1 MAQVT
6 DTASDFFMP
15 WFSEDAQTRGTQF
28 EHLMCYWLL
37 VDPLRKDEYDLV
49 TVVRY
54 EDWHGRSGPDLGV
67 DLVGTDSQ
75 GRLWA
80 VQCKAYALDTTISK
94 DEVSILVGAS
104 PAAKFFGRIY
114 ITTSNSFTDNAKS
127 IAKDNSVLLISRS
140 TLDSSTVSW
149 PESAEDLHLLLG
161 GEAVV
166 KPKSSP
172 RGHQQDAIDAVV
184 DAFKSH
190 DRAKLLMACG
200 TGKTLTSLWI
210 QEKVLGLGI
219 AQQGPRR
226 TVVLFPSI
234 SLLSQTLHEWTSQ
247 RSHTWRRL
255 AVCSDQ
261 SVMSS
266 RKNDTEDYSDVLVG
280 DLDFSVTTDQ
290 SVIEEF
296 LRSDDDQVIF
306 ATYQSSKQVGQA
318 ALNCGIE
325 FDLVVCDE
333 AHHLTGSLDKTNSSV
348 LTDEKFPTKKR
359 LFMTATPRIIS
370 PLAVSEA
377 TDAGYKVSSMD
388 DEKLFGV
395 ISYELNF
402 GKAIAGDILTDY
414 QVVIA
419 VTSAQ
424 SAKALDVNKF
434 IDINK
439 TKTTTQ
445 DLASTIASAKALE
458 KYDLSRSI
466 SFHSTIRRSK
476 SFVHI
481 LKTLSTES
489 IDGVPTDLHADHVDG
504 TMPSSERLKKL
515 TTLKKGSSSHS
526 LLANARCLSEGVD
539 VPALDG
545 VIFVDP
551 RQSEIDIVQAV
562 GRAIRKSADKKVG
575 TVVIPIVCSV
585 GSDGAGQLDAKGH
598 KKLRQV
604 LWSLRAHDAALG
616 VEIDELVYSQ
626 NLSNHGVARLPSK
639 IIIEIDAEYTGEELR
654 KFASGIS
661 VTVLKAGSPDADWSE
676 RYNEVV
682 EHYNKNNAWPS
693 TIDSDPAV
701 KALGKWVSHQR
712 DSGKKLASG
721 VKSEMTQERYDRLDK
736 TPGWLWDSLSD
747 VWESNFAGCL
757 EYYKKNNSWPSGE
770 DSDPAVKR
778 LGGWVGG
785 QRTQG
790 NKLAS
795 GVKSKMT
802 QERYDRLDKTP
813 GWLWDQKSD
822 AWESN
827 FADCLEY
834 YAKNNSW
841 PSTIDSD
848 PAVKPLGVW
857 VSNQRTQGNKLA
869 SGVKSQMTQERYD
882 RLDKTPGWLWDSLS
896 DVWESNFA
904 GCLEYYRKNN
914 AWPSSKDSDPA
925 VKPLGKWVFHQRDNG
940 KKLASGATSPM
951 TQERYAKLDKTPGW
965 LWDLFSD
972 AWESN
977 FAGCLEYYKKNN
989 AWPSTKDSDAAV
1001 KPLGAWVGTQRVH
1014 GKKLASGATSPMT
1027 QERYDRL
1034 DKTPGWVW
1042 DPFSD
1047 AWESSFAGCLEYY
1060 RKNNSWPSTKDSDAA
1075 VKPLGKW
1082 VGHQRDNGK
1091 KLTSGYKSS
1100 MTQER
1105 YDRLDKTPG
1114 WLWDQK
1120 SDVWESNFA
1129 GCLEYYR
1136 KNNSWPSKIDFDAA
1150 VKRLGEWV
1158 GHQRANGKKLASGVK
1173 SHMTQER
1180 YDRLDKTPGWLWDAR
1195 ALKK

>member
-6 DTASDFFMP
+6 DIESDFFMP

-54 EDWHGRSGPDLGV
+54 EDWPGRSGPDLGV

-114 ITTSNSFTDNAKS
+114 ITTSNSFTDNAKT
-127 IAKDNSVLLISRS
+127 IAKDNAVLLISRS
-140 TLDSSTVSW
+140 TLDSSTVVW
-149 PESAEDLHLLLG
+149 PESGKDLHLLLG

-172 RGHQQDAIDAVV
+172 RGHQQDAVDAVV
-184 DAFKSH
+184 DAFKYH
-190 DRAKLLMACG
+190 DRGKLLMACG

-210 QEKVLGLGI
+210 QERVLGPDT

-318 ALNCGIE
+318 ALNCGVE
-325 FDLVVCDE
+325 YDLVICDE

-348 LTDEKFPTKKR
+348 LTNEKFPTKKR
-359 LFMTATPRIIS
+359 LFMTATPRIIT

-395 ISYELNF
+395 IAYELNF
-402 GKAIAGDILTDY
+402 GKAIADEVLTDY
-414 QVVIA
+414 QVVVA

-424 SAKALDVNKF
+424 SAKDLNVDKF
-434 IDINK
+434 IDIDN

-458 KYDLSRSI
+458 KYDVSRSI
-466 SFHSTIRRSK
+466 SFHSTISRSK

-515 TTLKKGSSSHS
+515 HTLKKGSSSHS

-575 TVVIPIVCSV
+575 TVVIPIVYSV

-626 NLSNHGVARLPSK
+626 KLSNHGVARLPSK
-639 IIIEIDAEYTGEELR
+639 IIIEIGEEYTGEELR

-682 EHYNKNNAWPS
+682 EYYKKNKSWPS
-693 TIDSDPAV
+693 AKDSDPEV
-701 KALGKWVSHQR
+701 KSLGKWVGTQR
-712 DSGKKLASG
+712 GQGKRLASG
-721 VKSEMTQERYDRLDK
+721 VKSHMTQERYDRLDRTPGWLWDSLSDVWESNFAGCLEYYRKNKSWPNAKDSAPEVKPLGKWVGHQRTNGKKLAAGATSPMTQERYDKLDK

-757 EYYKKNNSWPSGE
+757 EYYKKNNSWP
-770 DSDPAVKR
+770 
-778 LGGWVGG
+778 
-785 QRTQG
+785 
-790 NKLAS
+790 
-795 GVKSKMT
+795 
-802 QERYDRLDKTP
+802 
-813 GWLWDQKSD
+813 
-822 AWESN
+822 
-827 FADCLEY
+827 
-834 YAKNNSW
+834 
-841 PSTIDSD
+841 
-848 PAVKPLGVW
+848 
-857 VSNQRTQGNKLA
+857 
-869 SGVKSQMTQERYD
+869 
-882 RLDKTPGWLWDSLS
+882 
-896 DVWESNFA
+896 
-904 GCLEYYRKNN
+904 N
-914 AWPSSKDSDPA
+914 AKDSDPE
-925 VKPLGKWVFHQRDNG
+925 VKPLGKWVGHQRTNG

-951 TQERYAKLDKTPGW
+951 TQERYDK
-965 LWDLFSD
+965 
-972 AWESN
+972 
-977 FAGCLEYYKKNN
+977 
-989 AWPSTKDSDAAV
+989 
-1001 KPLGAWVGTQRVH
+1001 
-1014 GKKLASGATSPMT
+1014 
-1027 QERYDRL
+1027 L

-1042 DPFSD
+1042 D
-1047 AWESSFAGCLEYY
+1047 
-1060 RKNNSWPSTKDSDAA
+1060 
-1075 VKPLGKW
+1075 
-1082 VGHQRDNGK
+1082 
-1091 KLTSGYKSS
+1091 
-1100 MTQER
+1100 
-1105 YDRLDKTPG
+1105 
-1114 WLWDQK
+1114 
-1120 SDVWESNFA
+1120 
-1129 GCLEYYR
+1129 
-1136 KNNSWPSKIDFDAA
+1136 
-1150 VKRLGEWV
+1150 
-1158 GHQRANGKKLASGVK
+1158 
-1173 SHMTQER
+1173 
-1180 YDRLDKTPGWLWDAR
+1180 AR

>member
-1 MAQVT
+1 MGCTCGQCTYMAQVT
-6 DTASDFFMP
+6 DTTSDFFMP
-15 WFSEDAQTRGTQF
+15 WFSEDAKTRGTQF

-37 VDPLRKDEYDLV
+37 ADPMRKAEYDLDA
-49 TVVRY
+49 VVRY
-54 EDWHGRSGPDLGV
+54 EDWPGRSGPDLGV
-67 DLVGTDSQ
+67 DLVGADSQ

-80 VQCKAYALDTTISK
+80 VQCKAYAPDTTISK

-104 PAAKFFGRIY
+104 PADKFFGRIY
-114 ITTSNSFTDNAKS
+114 ITTSNGFTDNAKS

-140 TLDSSTVSW
+140 TLDSSTVIW
-149 PESAEDLHLLLG
+149 PESAEDLHLLSG

-172 RGHQQDAIDAVV
+172 RGHQQDAVDAVV

-210 QEKVLGLGI
+210 QERVLGPDT

-247 RSHTWRRL
+247 RLHTWRRL

-266 RKNDTEDYSDVLVG
+266 RKNDTEDYSDMLVE

-318 ALNCGIE
+318 ALNCGVE
-325 FDLVVCDE
+325 YDLVICDE

-359 LFMTATPRIIS
+359 LFMTATPRIIT
-370 PLAVSEA
+370 PLAVSKA

-395 ISYELNF
+395 IAYELNF

-458 KYDLSRSI
+458 KYGISKSI

-481 LKTLSTES
+481 LETLSTES
-489 IDGVPTDLHADHVDG
+489 IDGVPTNLHADHVDG
-504 TMPSSERLKKL
+504 TMSSSERLKKL

-585 GSDGAGQLDAKGH
+585 GVDGTGQLDAKGH

-626 NLSNHGVARLPSK
+626 KLSSHGVVKLPSK
-639 IIIEIDAEYTGEELR
+639 IIIEIDEEYTGEDLR

-682 EHYNKNNAWPS
+682 EYYRKNNSWPS
-693 TIDSDPAV
+693 TEDSDPAV
-701 KALGKWVSHQR
+701 KPLGGWVSKQR
-712 DSGKKLASG
+712 TQGKKLASG
-721 VKSEMTQERYDRLDK
+721 VKSWLTQERYDRLDK
-736 TPGWLWDSLSD
+736 TPGWLWDPLSDVWESNFAGCLEHYKKNNDWPSKTDSDPAVKALGEWVSTQRKEGKKLASGAKSKMTQERYDRLDKTPGWAWDSLSD
-747 VWESNFAGCL
+747 AWESNFAGCL
-757 EYYKKNNSWPSGE
+757 EYYKKNNSWPS
-770 DSDPAVKR
+770 S
-778 LGGWVGG
+778 
-785 QRTQG
+785 
-790 NKLAS
+790 
-795 GVKSKMT
+795 
-802 QERYDRLDKTP
+802 
-813 GWLWDQKSD
+813 
-822 AWESN
+822 
-827 FADCLEY
+827 
-834 YAKNNSW
+834 
-841 PSTIDSD
+841 IDSD
-848 PAVKPLGVW
+848 AAVKPLGVW

-882 RLDKTPGWLWDSLS
+882 RLDKTPGWLW
-896 DVWESNFA
+896 
-904 GCLEYYRKNN
+904 
-914 AWPSSKDSDPA
+914 
-925 VKPLGKWVFHQRDNG
+925 
-940 KKLASGATSPM
+940 
-951 TQERYAKLDKTPGW
+951 
-965 LWDLFSD
+965 
-972 AWESN
+972 
-977 FAGCLEYYKKNN
+977 
-989 AWPSTKDSDAAV
+989 
-1001 KPLGAWVGTQRVH
+1001 GAWG
-1014 GKKLASGATSPMT
+1014 
-1027 QERYDRL
+1027 
-1034 DKTPGWVW
+1034 
-1042 DPFSD
+1042 
-1047 AWESSFAGCLEYY
+1047 
-1060 RKNNSWPSTKDSDAA
+1060 
-1075 VKPLGKW
+1075 
-1082 VGHQRDNGK
+1082 
-1091 KLTSGYKSS
+1091 
-1100 MTQER
+1100 
-1105 YDRLDKTPG
+1105 
-1114 WLWDQK
+1114 
-1120 SDVWESNFA
+1120 
-1129 GCLEYYR
+1129 
-1136 KNNSWPSKIDFDAA
+1136 
-1150 VKRLGEWV
+1150 
-1158 GHQRANGKKLASGVK
+1158 
-1173 SHMTQER
+1173 
-1180 YDRLDKTPGWLWDAR
+1180 
-1195 ALKK
+1195 LKK